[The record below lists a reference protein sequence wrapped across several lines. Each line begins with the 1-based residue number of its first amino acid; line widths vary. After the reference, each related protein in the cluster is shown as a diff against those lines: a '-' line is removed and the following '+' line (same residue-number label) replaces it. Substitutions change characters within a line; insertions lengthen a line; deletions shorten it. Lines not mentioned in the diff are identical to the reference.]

1 MKDYNAITAD
11 TANVTHAE
19 AMFELNRELKM
30 RIGTESHPENG
41 VYVKKAKYLSD
52 KSPEV
57 KKMEGQAAALLAVK
71 LIIADM
77 GEKEFNR
84 RKNLVCQPT
93 LFQ

>member
-11 TANVTHAE
+11 AATVTHAD
-19 AMFELNRELKM
+19 ALHELNRELRM
-30 RIGTESHPENG
+30 RIGTETSPGTG
-41 VYVKKAKYLSD
+41 VYSKKAKYLPE
-52 KSPEV
+52 KSPEI
-57 KKMEGQAAALLAVK
+57 KKMEAQAAALLTVR

-84 RKNLVCQPT
+84 RRSLVCQPT